1 MSTEID
7 ATASSTRGG
16 KVKINP
22 AIFFILLCLLASGC
36 AFPFASGSDVL
47 TGLVYTRIKVP
58 MSEKLNST
66 PNELVIDASGKV
78 IRIKEPITGYG
89 IYAEFNSNAI
99 GDIARQH
106 GVETIYFADREI
118 FNVLGIWRHDRVI
131 IYGK

>member
-1 MSTEID
+1 M
-7 ATASSTRGG
+7 
-16 KVKINP
+16 KINP

-58 MSEKLNST
+58 MSVKLNST

-89 IYAEFNSNAI
+89 IYAEFNSNAF

-106 GVETIYFADREI
+106 GVETIYYADREI
-118 FNVLGIWRHDRVI
+118 FNVLGIWRHDKVI

>member
-1 MSTEID
+1 MG
-7 ATASSTRGG
+7 R

-22 AIFFILLCLLASGC
+22 VFFFLLLCSLASGC
-36 AFPFASGSDVL
+36 AFPLASGSDVL

-58 MSEKLNST
+58 MSIKLNNT
-66 PNELVIDASGKV
+66 PNEIVIDASGKV

-99 GDIARQH
+99 GDIARQY
-106 GVETIYFADREI
+106 GVETVYYADHEI
-118 FNVLGIWRHDRVI
+118 FNILGIWRHDKVI